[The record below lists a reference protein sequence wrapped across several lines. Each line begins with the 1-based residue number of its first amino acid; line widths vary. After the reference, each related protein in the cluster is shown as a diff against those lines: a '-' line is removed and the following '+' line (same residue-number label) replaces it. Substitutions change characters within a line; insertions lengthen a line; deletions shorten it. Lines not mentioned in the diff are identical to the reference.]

1 VGRPGHPERG
11 PFVVAVLITGALAAA
26 FQGIAPVVGWF
37 GGVAFEPPLLLQ
49 VMVYGWSLTAAAALF
64 LAIYRALVAC
74 FVQLGLLVY
83 VLIVLLLGLGTALG
97 DRMYLESG
105 VFEFENGYT
114 VFSDVLYLFAL
125 LGLPLAIFEAARRRS
140 S

>member
-1 VGRPGHPERG
+1 MEPRRADRLLLA
-11 PFVVAVLITGALAAA
+11 VVVLIA
-26 FQGIAPVVGWF
+26 
-37 GGVAFEPPLLLQ
+37 
-49 VMVYGWSLTAAAALF
+49 
-64 LAIYRALVAC
+64 
-74 FVQLGLLVY
+74 
-83 VLIVLLLGLGTALG
+83 LLLGLGTALG